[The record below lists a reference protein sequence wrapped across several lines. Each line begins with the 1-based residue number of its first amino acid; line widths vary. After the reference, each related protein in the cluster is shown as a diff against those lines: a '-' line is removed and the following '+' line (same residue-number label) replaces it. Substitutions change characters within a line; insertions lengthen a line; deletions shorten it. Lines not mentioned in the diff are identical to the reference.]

1 MSANMI
7 PQIAAA
13 LEAADAEEQRI
24 LAGVA
29 TLLGN
34 LLQAKQQ
41 ATEIARADLAAIIN
55 PHLGPPKTREELD
68 AEFRGQYRRPN

>member
-1 MSANMI
+1 MNSNMI
-7 PQIAAA
+7 PQIASA

-29 TLLGN
+29 TLLSN

-55 PHLGPPKTREELD
+55 PNSAPPKTQAELD
-68 AEFRGQYRRPN
+68 AEYFGQPYRRH